1 MIISHQYKY
10 LFIEIPLTASW
21 AIRQELCRYYGGA
34 SILHKHATYPEFNRI
49 AAPEEMTYFVFASVR
64 NPLDTIVSR
73 YVKLVNDHKGTFS
86 DPKSVNQL
94 VADYSD
100 VRKYKFIK
108 NMDANFETYFRKYFK
123 IPFSD
128 MVDLSGDHLDFVI
141 RFEDLQQDFSRLLH
155 ELNIRQVRPIPTV
168 NKTRGKDKSFDSY
181 YSPEL
186 VDRAKR
192 ICGPFM
198 RKWGYEFPPGWDG
211 HKPTF
216 IDQAEYAIF
225 NKLRYF
231 YMIYLRYNDAN
242 YARALRRLRA
252 RLY

>member
-21 AIRQELCRYYGGA
+21 AISQELCQHYGGA
-34 SILHKHATYPEFNRI
+34 SILHKHATYAEFRRI
-49 AAPEEMTYFVFASVR
+49 AAPEELTYFVFATVR

-73 YVKLVNDHKGTFS
+73 YMKFTSDHKGTFS
-86 DPKSVNQL
+86 SPTSVEEL

-100 VRKYKFIK
+100 IQKYIFIK
-108 NMDANFETYFRKYFK
+108 NTHANFGTYFRKYFK

-128 MVDLSGDHLDFVI
+128 MIDLSGGHLDFVI
-141 RFEDLQQDFSRLLH
+141 RFENLQQDFSRLLH
-155 ELNIRQVRPIPTV
+155 RLNICQVRPIPTV
-168 NKTRGKDKSFDSY
+168 NKTRGKDKPFASY

-186 VDRAKR
+186 ADRARR

-198 RKWGYEFPPGWDG
+198 RKWGYEFPSDWEG
-211 HKPTF
+211 HQSTL
-216 IDQAEYAIF
+216 IDQAEYIIF

-242 YARALRRLRA
+242 YARVLRRLRA
-252 RLY
+252 RFY